1 LQDDAIGSLADRTA
15 TLRENIDRLIAA
27 FFAAFDNRNGTK
39 PTLIGVLGCFAE
51 KAVIARSGSSG
62 TQLYTAMEFAAPRM
76 ELLASGTLLDFHE
89 AEDSSSTSILGN
101 LAIRTSR
108 YRKSGILH
116 GAPYA
121 GAGTK
126 HFQLLAVDSGWRILS
141 LAWADDEA

>member
-1 LQDDAIGSLADRTA
+1 MEASCDR
-15 TLRENIDRLIAA
+15 EEIDRLIAA
-27 FFAAFDNRNGTK
+27 FFSAFDNRKGAK
-39 PTLIGVLGCFAE
+39 PALSAILGCFAE
-51 KAVIARSGSSG
+51 KAVIARSGG
-62 TQLYTAMEFAAPRM
+62 TDTQIYTPMEFAAPRID
-76 ELLASGTLLDFHE
+76 LLSSGTLIDFHE

-126 HFQLLAVDSGWRILS
+126 HFRLLAVDSGWRILS
-141 LAWADDEA
+141 LAWVDDEA